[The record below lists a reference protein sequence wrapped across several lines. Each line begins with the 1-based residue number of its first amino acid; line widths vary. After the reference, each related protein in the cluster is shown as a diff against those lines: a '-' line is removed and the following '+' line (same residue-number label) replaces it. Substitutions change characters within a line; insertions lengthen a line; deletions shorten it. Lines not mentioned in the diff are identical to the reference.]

1 MTAIVAGPITKSPI
15 VGAGTPP
22 FSYHPDYD
30 PITYAGYIWLI
41 CSLSL
46 IFAGL
51 TYIGIKVWDHKHPK
65 LLASN
70 FVDDEEKL

>member
-1 MTAIVAGPITKSPI
+1 MTHHDVPVPITRTPV
-15 VGAGTPP
+15 VGKLL
-22 FSYHPDYD
+22 SYHTDYD

-41 CSLSL
+41 CMCTL
-46 IFAGL
+46 IFAGF